1 MRLLRGPL
9 ELRQG
14 RVLCPGILL
23 CIGTLEVRHVVSKI
37 ALAPACHGTRSL
49 CLEEV
54 LLSKVLSFEVFPA
67 LVAVSERP
75 VRPQGGATAGGRLL

>member
-1 MRLLRGPL
+1 MQLLRGPL
-9 ELRQG
+9 ELRRG
-14 RVLCPGILL
+14 KELPPGILL

-49 CLEEV
+49 RLEEV
-54 LLSKVLSFEVFPA
+54 WLSKILHFEVFPA